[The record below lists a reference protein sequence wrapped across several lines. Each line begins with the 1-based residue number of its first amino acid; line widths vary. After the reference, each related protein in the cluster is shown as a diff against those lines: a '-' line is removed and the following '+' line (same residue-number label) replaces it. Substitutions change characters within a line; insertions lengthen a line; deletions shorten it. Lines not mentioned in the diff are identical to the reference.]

1 MKLKTKTQ
9 NIFVVSMK
17 IWRLFYTLWNFVTL
31 TRKQSVY
38 KSRMLLKKNWVLVF
52 SFMYLVSLDP
62 MDRSKVSND
71 LNKIGLPMSWSFNCV
86 TLLAIKLVA

>member
-1 MKLKTKTQ
+1 M
-9 NIFVVSMK
+9 
-17 IWRLFYTLWNFVTL
+17 LF
-31 TRKQSVY
+31 
-38 KSRMLLKKNWVLVF
+38 KKNWVLVF